1 MTMTFVPSLFDAI
14 EQGKPLPQ
22 RSTSTGFARVTGPAA
37 ITFAPESTMHP
48 FALAFAARAQ
58 ADGAIAALSGSIVT
72 VASAIKREERARGG
86 ALEFE
91 ASTVATAAPFTAS
104 IGVRSGAW
112 AYTAASGQ
120 TIASTVKAD
129 GQWHQ
134 VALSHYT
141 ARGETLFFVDGAL
154 AGRTNERLETNRLA
168 LGGQADLKDLMIYRS
183 ALNADEVSA
192 LNKGTLLQASLEV
205 YAPLADAKIK
215 AGAPLENRAQ
225 SLSAAKAGAGIVH
238 VER

>member
-1 MTMTFVPSLFDAI
+1 
-14 EQGKPLPQ
+14 
-22 RSTSTGFARVTGPAA
+22 
-37 ITFAPESTMHP
+37 MHP

-192 LNKGTLLQASLEV
+192 LNKGRCCRRASRSTRRWPMRRSRPARRSRTARRASARRRP
-205 YAPLADAKIK
+205 APGSFTWRGNRGADRSATDS
-215 AGAPLENRAQ
+215 ALYPRAP
-225 SLSAAKAGAGIVH
+225 
-238 VER
+238 